1 MRFLAPVL
9 VTLTTLVSLALP
21 AAGGAKE
28 LTSATVCGASGCRT
42 VAKPPSALGSG
53 GDGAQDAIPVPGQY
67 LTIDLAVDA
76 EGGSSRWRVF
86 WIPGADTVAFH
97 GEGGKMTFEHLQGTA
112 LAAFRSVTAG
122 VEPYGGPEITSGR
135 VAGEQIDDPSSYL
148 RLLGRPD
155 SNAVPATA
163 DWRSVELHGVR
174 PSPWTDAILLVVS
187 PSAAVAQVGG
197 RLVDLTRAEA
207 SAAARSESLGAPAG
221 AGGTTR
227 VWQAAAAAGLCL
239 ALLLGI
245 VLLRRRLPRSTAA
258 PGIEAA
264 RPGGS
269 GAVSRSAQP

>member
-9 VTLTTLVSLALP
+9 VTLTTLVFLALP

-53 GDGAQDAIPVPGQY
+53 GDGAQDAIPVPGRY
-67 LTIDLAVDA
+67 LIIDLAVDA
-76 EGGSSRWRVF
+76 EGASSPWRVF

-97 GEGGKMTFEHLQGTA
+97 DEGRKMTFEHLQGAA

-122 VEPYGGPEITSGR
+122 VKPYGGPEITSGT
-135 VAGEQIDDPSSYL
+135 VAGEKIDDPSSYL

-207 SAAARSESLGAPAG
+207 SAAARGESLGAPAG
-221 AGGTTR
+221 TGGTTR
-227 VWQAAAAAGLCL
+227 VWQVAAAAAGLCL

-245 VLLRRRLPRSTAA
+245 VLLRRRPPRSTAE
-258 PGIEAA
+258 GIEAA

-269 GAVSRSAQP
+269 GAVSR